1 MCHFLRYLD
10 WKCMECGRL
19 MTLRGAER
27 AVSEGCPRCGG
38 SDIDV
43 APIAV
48 SEHANV
54 IVDDE

>member
-43 APIAV
+43 APMV